1 MVPTAFR
8 AKFVS
13 SESTFKPDI
22 FKGKVLFCTGGGSG
36 ICKEMTYAMVSSHLL
51 LPYSRSLVLNEF
63 SLPQMKHGADATIVG
78 RKSVH
83 LSVFCS
89 TRNYVYVGY

>member
-1 MVPTAFR
+1 MQGDDLCYGKFPLTTA
-8 AKFVS
+8 AS
-13 SESTFKPDI
+13 P
-22 FKGKVLFCTGGGSG
+22 
-36 ICKEMTYAMVSSHLL
+36 
-51 LPYSRSLVLNEF
+51 RSLVLNEF